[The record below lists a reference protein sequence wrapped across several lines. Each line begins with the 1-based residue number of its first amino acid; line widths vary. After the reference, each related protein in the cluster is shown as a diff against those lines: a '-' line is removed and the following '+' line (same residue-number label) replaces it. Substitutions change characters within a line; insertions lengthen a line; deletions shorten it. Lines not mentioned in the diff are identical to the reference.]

1 MLSNYTDFTFEPQ
14 NASEKIYLKLKKMLF
29 DGEIVP
35 GQKLQY
41 QDMAEA
47 LKVSRTPVREA
58 FQMMAKEGYLT
69 LRPNKG
75 FYVSEIH
82 PKEIADLYE
91 VRISLELLSLKKA
104 IENQNPDN
112 LAILADAIE
121 KHREDATKTISRNRL
136 IADTNVHLA
145 IAAISQNKALYEFLE
160 IIFSKI
166 YLKIKVENLSPSRGI
181 TAQSE
186 HRQIYDA
193 IVKKDLVAAERSMY
207 GHIIRSMEN
216 DLAAQSYLEGKEV
229 VERVMSI

>member
-1 MLSNYTDFTFEPQ
+1 MLQNYTDLTFEPQ
-14 NASEKIYLKLKKMLF
+14 NASDKIYLKLKKMLF

-41 QDMAEA
+41 QDMAEV

-58 FQMMAKEGYLT
+58 FQLMAKEGYLT

-75 FYVSEIH
+75 FYVAEIH

-91 VRISLELLSLKKA
+91 LRIPLELLSLKKA
-104 IENQNPDN
+104 IENQNSDN
-112 LAILADAIE
+112 LSILRDAIE
-121 KHREDATKTISRNRL
+121 KHAEDATRTVSRTRL
-136 IADTNVHLA
+136 VADTNVHLA
-145 IAAISQNKALYEFLE
+145 IAAMSQNKALYEFLE

-166 YLKIKVENLSPSRGI
+166 YLKIKVENLSQSRSI

-193 IVKKDLVAAERSMY
+193 ILKKDLSAAEKSMH

-216 DLAAQSYLEGKEV
+216 DLAAQSYLEK
-229 VERVMSI
+229 